1 MIGKKRSSLYRVN
14 WTLHCTQDHI
24 INIFTTLL
32 WKRIIMYDNVVKMLI
47 IWFCVHLRVQFTSQS
62 EASFYLSSNYICVQ
76 IQKRKYLQEFKPVS
90 IQSYIAITFT
100 TERYLILH
108 HLSFC
113 FPALNYEKHQMSLI
127 TPFPAI
133 PCKKLTPLIIQ
144 ETQPIMIKWRDFSK
158 CWNPFFSIV

>member
-14 WTLHCTQDHI
+14 WTLNCTQDHI

-90 IQSYIAITFT
+90 IQSYITITFT
-100 TERYLILH
+100 TEVFDFTSSYFLF
-108 HLSFC
+108 SFIELWNTSNVFGNPLPC
-113 FPALNYEKHQMSLI
+113 YTLQMI
-127 TPFPAI
+127 
-133 PCKKLTPLIIQ
+133 
-144 ETQPIMIKWRDFSK
+144 
-158 CWNPFFSIV
+158 NPFHNSKISANHDKVEGFQPMLKSF

>member
-14 WTLHCTQDHI
+14 WTLNCTQDHI

-100 TERYLILH
+100 TESYLILH

-133 PCKKLTPLIIQ
+133 PCKKLTPFIIKKNSANHDKVEGFQ
-144 ETQPIMIKWRDFSK
+144 QILKSF
-158 CWNPFFSIV
+158 